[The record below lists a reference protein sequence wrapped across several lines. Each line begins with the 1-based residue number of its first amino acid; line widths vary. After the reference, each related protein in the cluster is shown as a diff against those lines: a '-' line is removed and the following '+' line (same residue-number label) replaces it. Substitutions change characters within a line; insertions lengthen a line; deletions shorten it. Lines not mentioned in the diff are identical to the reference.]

1 MSVSITLFSN
11 KLFTTLEEVLSIMIC
26 IWIFIGAVVDYKSY
40 ITNLIMFNLH
50 FHNLTSNLIIYVE
63 HIMNFH
69 IYVGAVEFSNFI
81 ATY

>member
-1 MSVSITLFSN
+1 
-11 KLFTTLEEVLSIMIC
+11 
-26 IWIFIGAVVDYKSY
+26 VVDYKSY